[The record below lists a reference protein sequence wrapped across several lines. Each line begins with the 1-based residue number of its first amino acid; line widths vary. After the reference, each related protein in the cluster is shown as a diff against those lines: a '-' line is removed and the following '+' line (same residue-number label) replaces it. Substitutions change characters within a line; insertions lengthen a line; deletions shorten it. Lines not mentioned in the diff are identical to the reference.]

1 MTNWL
6 WNLTAKSN
14 QREMEA
20 LESRNKKERDKIQEF
35 LEESSQS
42 EIIDK
47 IQQLEHALLWREF
60 RYKNDKNKKD
70 VVDFDMNPR
79 EFSMLTREEWK

>member
-1 MTNWL
+1 MSNWL
-6 WNLTAKSN
+6 WNLTAQSVKRD
-14 QREMEA
+14 QEDAEI
-20 LESRNKKERDKIQEF
+20 RDKQEKDNIRKF
-35 LEESSQS
+35 LENSTQEK
-42 EIIDK
+42 IVCK